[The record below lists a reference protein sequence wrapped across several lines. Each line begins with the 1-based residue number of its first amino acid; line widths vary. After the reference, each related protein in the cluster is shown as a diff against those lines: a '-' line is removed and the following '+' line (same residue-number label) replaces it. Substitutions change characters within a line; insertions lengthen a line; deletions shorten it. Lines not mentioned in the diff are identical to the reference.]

1 MKFFGTSP
9 NKYLIKFLLSLLIIG
24 ILVGIYAYL
33 KQPDLI
39 KTSVINELSML
50 NEILKN
56 TQQNNFFYHIL
67 LLSLIIFLSI
77 LVIGL
82 PFILFYLFYEGIS
95 IGFLIASFFH
105 YQKLSGLLYSLI
117 FTIVN
122 KLIIYVALIYI
133 LINTINYSKK
143 IVLSIKRKD
152 YKIYEY
158 LFTHLIRMIFVCLI
172 ILIYDIFI
180 YFFGNKILSYF
191 IFLL

>member
-1 MKFFGTSP
+1 MSFFGTSP

-24 ILVGIYAYL
+24 VLVGIYVYL
-33 KQPDLI
+33 KQPNLV
-39 KTSVINELSML
+39 KTSIINELTML
-50 NEILKN
+50 NDILKN
-56 TQQNNFFYHIL
+56 TNQNNFIYHIL

-77 LVIGL
+77 IIIGL

-105 YQKLSGLLYSLI
+105 YQKISGLLYSLI
-117 FTIVN
+117 FTLIN

-133 LINTINYSKK
+133 LIITINYSKK
-143 IVLSIKRKD
+143 VVLSIKRKD

-158 LFTHLIRMIFVCLI
+158 LFTHLVRMIFICLI

-180 YFFGNKILSYF
+180 YFFGNKILLYF